1 MKLELNYINETNITQ
16 EINQYQLK
24 QNKYKKTTR
33 IKYLSKGYTLNMNIL
48 ILWSKKL

>member
-24 QNKYKKTTR
+24 QNKYKK
-33 IKYLSKGYTLNMNIL
+33 NN
-48 ILWSKKL
+48 